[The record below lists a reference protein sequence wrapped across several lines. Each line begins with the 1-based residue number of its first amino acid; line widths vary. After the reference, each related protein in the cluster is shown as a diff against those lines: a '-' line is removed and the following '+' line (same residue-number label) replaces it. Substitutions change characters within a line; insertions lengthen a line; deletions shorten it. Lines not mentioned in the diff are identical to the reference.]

1 MNVYPRKSNCCECNE
16 LITPK
21 IYSFSVEKFE
31 LPLCLPCGED
41 LMIRSQKVS
50 PLTFAFFKELKKRG
64 VAARLE
70 KWESSKAVDIVVV
83 DAKLNIEIDGGSQSF
98 NADQAMRDLLR
109 ILMAF
114 KKRYLTLRIP
124 NTLVKYNLQHTA
136 DLIAEFLTESHEQV
150 ENNSFSWK

>member
-1 MNVYPRKSNCCECNE
+1 
-16 LITPK
+16 
-21 IYSFSVEKFE
+21 
-31 LPLCLPCGED
+31 
-41 LMIRSQKVS
+41 MIRSQKVS

-64 VAARLE
+64 LAARLE

-114 KKRYLTLRIP
+114 KKGYLTLRIP